1 MTPRRPPLELVAV
14 CPQTIPSTIR
24 EKTDTMTP
32 DRLEEL
38 EAIVLEMRTRINHW
52 CVYDGKGRT
61 KKSADTMISMLN
73 AGQVAETLLEEL
85 RNECIEGLMLRS
97 AYLDAVNGTLT
108 ELH

>member
-1 MTPRRPPLELVAV
+1 
-14 CPQTIPSTIR
+14 
-24 EKTDTMTP
+24 MTP

-38 EAIVLEMRTRINHW
+38 EARVLEMRTRINHW

-61 KKSADTMISMLN
+61 KKAANTMISMLD
-73 AGQVAETLLEEL
+73 AGQLAETLLEEL

-97 AYLDAVNGTLT
+97 AYLDAVNGTLP